1 MSEKCIFLQLRHQ
14 TGENFFFVRS
24 EVYLL
29 PGQSIVCLWKQTHR
43 DFFHLTATWSCRVR
57 HKFKKNKKTLLQ
69 KVRIADLH
77 TKFLSFFYFFA
88 PCRLTTDF
96 GRIFTAP
103 TWVCDA
109 IVAPAVATFLPL
121 LLVWTSR
128 AAISFS
134 QWSLA
139 CRYSII
145 VVLASSTDECSPSVQ
160 QDFGKNNK

>member
-1 MSEKCIFLQLRHQ
+1 MK
-14 TGENFFFVRS
+14 NVFFFSCDTKQEKIFSSSVPKYISCQARALFVCGNKHTGTFSISPRRGAAVSGTNLKKTKKHCCKRS
-24 EVYLL
+24 AL
-29 PGQSIVCLWKQTHR
+29 PIYTPS
-43 DFFHLTATWSCRVR
+43 FFH
-57 HKFKKNKKTLLQ
+57 
-69 KVRIADLH
+69 
-77 TKFLSFFYFFA
+77 FFYFFA

-160 QDFGKNNK
+160 QDFGKNK

>member
-1 MSEKCIFLQLRHQ
+1 MYFSSVATPNRRKFFLRPFRSISLARPEHCL
-14 TGENFFFVRS
+14 FV
-24 EVYLL
+24 ETNT
-29 PGQSIVCLWKQTHR
+29 PGLFPSHR
-43 DFFHLTATWSCRVR
+43 DVELPCQAQISKKKKHCCKRSALPIYTPSFFH
-57 HKFKKNKKTLLQ
+57 
-69 KVRIADLH
+69 
-77 TKFLSFFYFFA
+77 FFYFFA

-160 QDFGKNNK
+160 QDFGKNK